1 MKSAAPIRVVHRMRI
16 DSPTLAFAR
25 SWLQTTA
32 AMCAEAPGFLGGRLL
47 REVDDPRRLV
57 IVTRWK
63 SAEAW
68 RDFWAKG
75 PPEPQGDPA
84 ANELLVTLAE
94 LEPGSAPVLRREA
107 EGERGTP

>member
-1 MKSAAPIRVVHRMRI
+1 MKSVEAKGPIQVVHRMRV
-16 DSPTLAFAR
+16 DSPPLAFAR

-47 REVDDPRRLV
+47 RAPDEPRRFV
-57 IVTRWK
+57 IVTRWE

-68 RDFWAKG
+68 RDFWSKG

-84 ANELLVTLAE
+84 ANELLVEVAA
-94 LEPGSAPVLRREA
+94 LEPGAAPVLNAGR
-107 EGERGTP
+107 TP